1 MSSVVKS
8 SKIAASS
15 NERKVISSVY
25 STSLN
30 TIKIECGIEAVNTSL
45 LTNLENQIKF
55 QVEGKCIPEGYVK
68 PDSVKIISNSSGLL
82 SGDKVKFEVVYQC
95 LVCFPVSGMLLNCK
109 AKNITKAG
117 IRAEDENETPSPYVL
132 FIAKDHFYD
141 QDKFL
146 SIQENDT
153 FIARVIGQRFEIND
167 TFISIIGEVV
177 KKK

>member
-8 SKIAASS
+8 NKNQGPTNESKIS
-15 NERKVISSVY
+15 SSVY

-30 TIKIECGIEAVNTSL
+30 TIKIECDIEAINTSL

-109 AKNITKAG
+109 ALNITKAG
-117 IRAEDENETPSPYVL
+117 IRAEDANEKPSPYVL

-146 SIQENDT
+146 SINENST

-167 TFISIIGEVV
+167 SFISIIGEVV
-177 KKK
+177 KKN